1 VTKQSTDMA
10 NTAHAGPRQNEPSH
24 PSVRFSDMSLGGLHQ
39 GADMSDRGAPLTML
53 YVFAAVC
60 GLFAAVYGAL
70 ELQPSP
76 AMAFL
81 LGWGPAI
88 GVAWWLAADTRQHR
102 MLNVHDVGLFFY
114 LTWPLTLPWYAWRSR
129 GRAG

>member
-1 VTKQSTDMA
+1 
-10 NTAHAGPRQNEPSH
+10 
-24 PSVRFSDMSLGGLHQ
+24 
-39 GADMSDRGAPLTML
+39 MSDRGAPLTGL

-60 GLFAAVYGAL
+60 GLFAAAYGAL

-76 AMAFL
+76 PMPFL

-88 GVAWWLAADTRQHR
+88 GVAWWLAADTKQHR

-114 LTWPLTLPWYAWRSR
+114 ITWPLTLPWYAWRSR
-129 GRAG
+129 GRAGWSLAAQLYGIGLIGPLGFIWGATLRFLLIE